1 MKKKKNKGFT
11 IGFVQNSYY
20 SAFCLLLT
28 FFAIVNTKQVKAV
41 EIDKDSLKTD
51 TIYLNLKQ
59 AETLFTE
66 KNLLLLAAK
75 FEIDAQKALVKQA
88 GLFNNPSVTAEGSL
102 YNTQKNKY
110 ADIGKTGQKIF
121 TIDQLIQTAGKRNKN
136 IQIASEQAKLSEIYF
151 QDLLRNLKYEL
162 ITCFYT
168 VHYLQNSI
176 LVYEQQINIL
186 QNTVKQFEIQYSKGN
201 IPLKEVVRLRAFA
214 FQLINEKN
222 ELVLQRT
229 ENQNTLQIY
238 LQTQQ
243 TVVPVIEFDEL
254 KVYDASRLNIK
265 YLTEQ
270 ALANRPDLQE
280 EASQYKISQLN
291 IALQKA
297 KAVPDLHIG
306 GVYDQA
312 GSYAP
317 NYTGISL
324 GMDLPVWNRNQGNIK
339 ESEFIAEAQKRRY
352 DNKIIQ
358 INNEINSSL
367 NKIKSLDQLYD
378 QLDSSFSDEFEMLNK
393 GVIENFSKHNLS
405 LIEFIDLFET
415 YINSVKETNR
425 LNINRINAYEEL
437 NFLVGVE
444 LYR

>member
-1 MKKKKNKGFT
+1 MKKKNKGF
-11 IGFVQNSYY
+11 IIRFVQNSYY
-20 SAFCLLLT
+20 STFCLLLT
-28 FFAIVNTKQVKAV
+28 FLAIVNAKQVKAA

-102 YNTQKNKY
+102 YNSQKNKY

-136 IQIASEQAKLSEIYF
+136 IQIAAEQAKLSEIYF

-176 LVYEQQINIL
+176 RVYEQQINVL

-265 YLTEQ
+265 YLTEL

-280 EASQYKISQLN
+280 EVSQYKISQLN

-297 KAVPDLHIG
+297 KAVPDLHLG

-339 ESEFIAEAQKRRY
+339 ASEFIAEAQKRRY

-378 QLDSSFSDEFEMLNK
+378 QLDSSFSNEFEMLNK